1 MDTGRTALLKYYLY
15 ALSFLT
21 VMPLPPASF
30 SADGRELS
38 RAASFFPLAGATL
51 GLPVAVFA
59 FLALLVFPQ
68 PVVAALI
75 LILGFFLTRG
85 LHLDGLADTADGL
98 IGTTSRDKA
107 FQAMDDSAVGVMGA
121 VAIFFTYLLKFTL
134 LLSLETAVMPLAL
147 LLMPLAGRW
156 AIVNAGVWFA
166 PARQRGL
173 GDLFLRGL
181 RLPQLLWASLSSLIL
196 LALIYIW
203 QTGFFLPALVGCL
216 AALAAGFLLALYAAR
231 RLGGISGDILG
242 ACSEVGELFFLLGF
256 YLILH
261 DFQAAVIIE
270 KAVIPLVQGF

>member
-1 MDTGRTALLKYYLY
+1 MKYYLY

-21 VMPLPPASF
+21 VIPLPPAKF
-30 SADGRELS
+30 SDDGRELS
-38 RAASFFPLAGATL
+38 RAASFFPLAGLTL
-51 GLPVAVFA
+51 GLPVAAFA
-59 FLALLVFPQ
+59 FMTLSVFPP
-68 PVVAALI
+68 PVVAALV
-75 LILGFFLTRG
+75 LMLGFFLTRG

-121 VAIFFTYLLKFTL
+121 VAVFFTYLLKFSL
-134 LLSLETAVMPLAL
+134 LLSLETAVIPLAM

-156 AIVNAGVWFA
+156 AIVKAGVWFA

-181 RLPQLLWASLSSLIL
+181 RLPQLLWASLSSFIL
-196 LALIYIW
+196 LALVYFW
-203 QTGFFLPALVGCL
+203 QAGLFLPSLLGCL
-216 AALAAGFLLALYAAR
+216 TALAGGFLLALYAAH

-256 YLILH
+256 YLFLHGFQPAAIL
-261 DFQAAVIIE
+261 E
-270 KAVIPLVQGF
+270 KAVIALVQGF